1 MKSLAS
7 IVFVLLVSVSLVS
20 SARASEPTS
29 IVGGSSVP
37 RGRWPDA
44 VAVFLQDGLCTG
56 TLIAP
61 DVVVTAGHCI
71 DGTPREVV
79 IDSVDYARSGG
90 ERIRVAWARAY
101 PDWYRRYDVGV
112 IVLERPARTAPRI
125 VTSACTAREHLVAG
139 EVVEIVGFGVA
150 STADGDDNTALRQAS
165 VAITDPTCTLDPA
178 CEPSIAPHGE
188 FMAGGRGADSCFG
201 DSGGPVYA
209 ETERGHALLGIV
221 SRGLA
226 LPAAPCGGGGVYV
239 RIDKVTS
246 WIQSVT
252 GRTVVR
258 TSCSGRGDDGGEA
271 EDAGCGTGRATRAVM
286 LVAIGMIAIGCRR
299 RKRAAC
305 R

>member
-1 MKSLAS
+1 MKSLAC
-7 IVFVLLVSVSLVS
+7 IVFVLS
-20 SARASEPTS
+20 SIFTSTARASDAS
-29 IVGGSSVP
+29 IVGGGNVP

-44 VAVFLQDGLCTG
+44 VAVLLQDGLCTG

-71 DGTPREVV
+71 EAVPREVV
-79 IDSVDYARSGG
+79 IDSIDYRRAGG

-112 IVLERPARTAPRI
+112 IVLARPAQTSPRLI
-125 VTSACTAREHLVAG
+125 TSACTAREHLVPG
-139 EVVEIVGFGVA
+139 EVVDVVGFGVA
-150 STADGDDNTALRQAS
+150 TPDVSDTNTALRQAS

-178 CEPSIAPHGE
+178 CEASIAPHGE

-209 ETERGHALLGIV
+209 ETDQGHALLGVV

-252 GRTVVR
+252 GRTLTR
-258 TSCSGRGDDGGEA
+258 TTCSGRGDDGGET
-271 EDAGCGTGRATRAVM
+271 DDTGCGAGRATRAVM
-286 LVAIGMIAIGCRR
+286 LLAIAMVAIGARR